1 MDMAASSAGVSGSL
15 TATRHRIYGR
25 RSIANDLQHKRKKKN
40 IEVRVTDLG
49 LGFETSC
56 GREGRADG
64 SPAQPEHQIHRRR
77 GKTTSGAWHRT

>member
-25 RSIANDLQHKRKKKN
+25 RSIANDLQHKRKKN

-64 SPAQPEHQIHRRR
+64 SPVQPEH
-77 GKTTSGAWHRT
+77 